1 MTANSRTT
9 PPEENQKLQPLPLSL
24 TPWHGTG
31 SKLVYLGGV
40 PGAAG
45 AEVRE
50 LSGLQMPALTWDPAT
65 GHRAQLQGH
74 AAVAISR
81 AKVLTFG

>member
-1 MTANSRTT
+1 MPQAAT
-9 PPEENQKLQPLPLSL
+9 PVRFGGSL
-24 TPWHGTG
+24 CRSTGCPDQGAWTG
-31 SKLVYLGGV
+31 SKLVYLGGL

-50 LSGLQMPALTWDPAT
+50 LSGLQMPTLTWDPAT

-74 AAVAISR
+74 GAVAISR